1 MPSGNFE
8 TLLLIFVAVT
18 GVAVLLQAVILLALF
33 LTLRKTSIALNS
45 QMEEIRT
52 TVLPAVN
59 EGKEL
64 LSRIGPK
71 IDSIVADVAKLT
83 GDLRAQSADLQES
96 ATEIL
101 ERVRRQTS
109 RVDAMLS
116 SALDTVD
123 RAGGLVSDAVNAPL
137 RQVSAIAAALKAG
150 LAALRGGSRREPRQL
165 HSPSDKD
172 MFV

>member
-8 TLLLIFVAVT
+8 TLLLVFVAVT
-18 GVAVLLQAVILLALF
+18 GLAVLLQAVILLALF
-33 LTLRKTSIALNS
+33 LTLRKTAKALND
-45 QMEEIRT
+45 QMDDLRT
-52 TVLPAVN
+52 KVLPAVT
-59 EGKEL
+59 EAKDL
-64 LSRIGPK
+64 LSRVGPK
-71 IDSIVADVAKLT
+71 VDSIVADVAKLT
-83 GDLRAQSADLQES
+83 GDLRAQSADLQLS
-96 ATEIL
+96 ATDIL

-150 LAALRGGSRREPRQL
+150 LGALRSKPEPRQL
-165 HSPSDKD
+165 HSPTDKD

>member
-18 GVAVLLQAVILLALF
+18 GAAVLLQAVILLALF
-33 LTLRKTSIALNS
+33 LTLRKTSIALSS
-45 QMEEIRT
+45 QMEEVRA
-52 TVLPAVN
+52 TVLPAVT

-64 LSRIGPK
+64 LSRVGPK

-83 GDLRAQSADLQES
+83 GDMRAQSADLQES

-116 SALDTVD
+116 SALDKVD

-150 LAALRGGSRREPRQL
+150 LGALRGPSRPEPRQL
-165 HSPSDKD
+165 HSPTDKD